1 MSFRQNLLRFFVL
14 IFFSLLNTLNWDD
27 QASAGQLQLAWTDNS
42 NNEDGFRIERKTGTS
57 GNYGEIITLGINATS
72 YTDSGLTDGATYCYR
87 LRAFNSAGNSAYSPE
102 GCATV
107 KWTLSITKTGSGTVT
122 SSPPGINCD
131 NDCSES

>member
-1 MSFRQNLLRFFVL
+1 MSFRQNLLRCFVL

-87 LRAFNSAGNSAYSPE
+87 LRRLIQRAIP
-102 GCATV
+102 
-107 KWTLSITKTGSGTVT
+107 ITALRDARQS
-122 SSPPGINCD
+122 NRRYL
-131 NDCSES
+131 